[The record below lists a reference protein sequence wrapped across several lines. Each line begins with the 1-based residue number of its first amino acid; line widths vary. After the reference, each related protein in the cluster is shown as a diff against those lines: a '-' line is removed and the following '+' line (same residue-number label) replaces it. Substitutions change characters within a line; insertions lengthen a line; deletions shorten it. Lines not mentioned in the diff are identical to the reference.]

1 MKREAVLESR
11 KVMNQKGA
19 AVMKVKTDRESRKEW
34 SREEK
39 SQEEWIRE
47 EKGQEGKHQEEWSR
61 EERGQGEKRQ
71 EEKRWEGK
79 IQEEKNRER
88 GSSEE
93 KRKLAE
99 QRRQWKRELKRAE
112 RDLRRER
119 KKRAGSRAEKGEI
132 RGQKG
137 RTGGAVHKE
146 RERGMLYDLP
156 FTRAGKE
163 IPIKA
168 IKEGIIYTE
177 DGRYVKIL
185 EVLPINFLHRS
196 AGEQRNII
204 YSFMGYLKI
213 APPKLQIK
221 SVSKKADISGYL
233 EDLREDMRTETD
245 ERCRMLQ
252 QDYGELLC
260 TVGYKEAVTRRFF
273 LVFQVEARKGEK
285 EAVGL
290 LNSYAQT
297 AKKYLYQCGNEV
309 VLSENPTVETAELL
323 YTLLNRKSSQTVG
336 FGERLNQVAE
346 WYFRENGEE
355 SVGRIPIGE
364 CVAPKEMDFRHGN
377 YVVLDGVYHSYL
389 FIPSGRYRFRVPAG
403 WMSLLINAGEGIDV
417 DLFLYRQDKGK
428 TLERIGRRIRLNR
441 SKIKDASDTNSD
453 FDDLAESIQ
462 AGYYLKNGL
471 SSSEEFYY
479 LCVLVTVTGYSA
491 REVEW
496 RAKEMKKLLNA
507 QDMDTVSCV
516 FKEEQGFRSA
526 LPLLDLDRSIFE
538 RSKRNV
544 LTSGAA
550 SCYPFTSFE
559 MSDRN
564 GILMGVNTANS
575 SLVIVDIFNSAVYKN
590 ANISIMGTTGAGK
603 TFLLQL
609 MALRMR
615 RKKIQVFIIAPD
627 KGHEFARACTNI
639 GGEFIK
645 ISSASANCIN
655 VMEIRKRDKEASDL
669 LDGAVLERSELA
681 AKIQDLHIFFSL
693 LVPDMD
699 HEEKQLLDE
708 ALVTVYYRK
717 GITHENGTLLEPGSE
732 GMYRE
737 MPVLGDVYEILCEKP
752 ETRRMANIVNRLV
765 HGSASSFN
773 QQTNVDLGNKYV
785 VLDISELTGDLL
797 PVGMFVALDYVW
809 SKVKEDRTV
818 EKAVFLDEVWQLIGA
833 SSNELAAE
841 YVLEIFKIIRGYG
854 GSAVC
859 ATQDLSDFMA
869 LKDGK
874 YGRGIINA
882 CKTKVVLNLEND
894 EAKKVQELLHL
905 SEAERMEIVHFE
917 RGKGMISTN
926 SNNLTLEFKA
936 SQLEKD
942 LITTDRKD
950 LKELKERLARFGS
963 GAYGKRQSGGE

>member
-1 MKREAVLESR
+1 MKKELRAELRGGKRRNKKKTAEPERRKTRE
-11 KVMNQKGA
+11 
-19 AVMKVKTDRESRKEW
+19 
-34 SREEK
+34 
-39 SQEEWIRE
+39 I
-47 EKGQEGKHQEEWSR
+47 
-61 EERGQGEKRQ
+61 
-71 EEKRWEGK
+71 
-79 IQEEKNRER
+79 NRER
-88 GSSEE
+88 EGDYQG
-93 KRKLAE
+93 LC
-99 QRRQWKRELKRAE
+99 
-112 RDLRRER
+112 
-119 KKRAGSRAEKGEI
+119 
-132 RGQKG
+132 
-137 RTGGAVHKE
+137 
-146 RERGMLYDLP
+146 Y
-156 FTRAGKE
+156 TRASFAL
-163 IPIKA
+163 PIQD
-168 IKEGIIYTE
+168 IRDGIIHTT
-177 DGRYVKIL
+177 DGRYVRIL
-185 EVLPINFLHRS
+185 EVSPINFLHRS
-196 AGEQRNII
+196 ASEQRNII

-213 APPKLQIK
+213 APVSLQIK
-221 SVSKKADISGYL
+221 SVSKKAEIGQYL
-233 EDLREDMRTETD
+233 EEIRKDIEAETD

-252 QDYGELLC
+252 QDYANLLC

-273 LVFQVEARKGEK
+273 LVFQAENRKGGEK
-285 EAVGL
+285 EAAGL
-290 LNSYAQT
+290 LNTCIQT

-309 VLSENPTVETAELL
+309 TLPENPTEEAAEIF
-323 YTLLNRKSSQTVG
+323 YMLLNRRTSARKS
-336 FGERLNQVAE
+336 FREHLNEVVQ
-346 WYFRENGEE
+346 WHLRENGREGA
-355 SVGRIPIGE
+355 GRIPIADTF
-364 CVAPKEMDFRHGN
+364 APKTLDFKHGS
-377 YVVLDGVYHSYL
+377 YIIADGVYHTYL
-389 FIPSGRYRFRVPAG
+389 FIPSSGYRQRVPAG
-403 WMSLLINAGEGIDV
+403 WMSLLVNAGEGIDV
-417 DLFLYRQDKGK
+417 DLFLYKQDKAK
-428 TLERIGRRIRLNR
+428 TMERIGRRIRLNR

-471 SSSEEFYY
+471 SGSEEFYY
-479 LCVLVTVTGYSA
+479 IAILITVTGYSA
-491 REVEW
+491 KEVEW
-496 RAKEMKKLLNA
+496 RAKEMRKLLNA
-507 QDMDTVSCV
+507 QDMNTVSCI
-516 FKEEQGFRSA
+516 FKEEQAFLSS
-526 LPLLDLDRSIFE
+526 LPLLKLDKSIYE

-559 MSDRN
+559 MSDKD

-615 RKKIQVFIIAPD
+615 RKNIQVFIIAPD
-627 KGHEFARACTNI
+627 KGHEFARACANI

-645 ISSASANCIN
+645 ISSASSSCIN
-655 VMEIRKRDKEASDL
+655 VMEIRKRSRETSEL
-669 LDGAVLERSELA
+669 LDGEVMERSELA

-693 LVPDMD
+693 LIPDMD

-708 ALVTVYYRK
+708 ALVMVYYQK
-717 GITHENGTLLEPGSE
+717 GITHDNESLIDPKRRGY
-732 GMYRE
+732 YRP
-737 MPVLGDVYEILCEKP
+737 MPVLGDVYEALYEKT
-752 ETRRMANIVNRLV
+752 ETRRLANILNRLV
-765 HGSASSFN
+765 HGSAASFN
-773 QQTNVDLGNKYV
+773 QQTNVDLENKYI

-797 PVGMFVALDYVW
+797 SVGMFVALDYVW

-818 EKAVFLDEVWQLIGA
+818 EKAIFLDEVWQLIGA

-854 GSAVC
+854 GAAVC

-882 CKTKVVLNLEND
+882 SKTKIVLNLEND

-942 LITTDRKD
+942 LITTDRKE
-950 LKELKERLARFGS
+950 LKELKERLSQYGNLTYRQA
-963 GAYGKRQSGGE
+963 GKRT

>member
-1 MKREAVLESR
+1 M
-11 KVMNQKGA
+11 
-19 AVMKVKTDRESRKEW
+19 
-34 SREEK
+34 
-39 SQEEWIRE
+39 
-47 EKGQEGKHQEEWSR
+47 
-61 EERGQGEKRQ
+61 
-71 EEKRWEGK
+71 WE
-79 IQEEKNRER
+79 
-88 GSSEE
+88 
-93 KRKLAE
+93 
-99 QRRQWKRELKRAE
+99 
-112 RDLRRER
+112 
-119 KKRAGSRAEKGEI
+119 
-132 RGQKG
+132 
-137 RTGGAVHKE
+137 
-146 RERGMLYDLP
+146 DLP
-156 FTRAGKE
+156 FTRASRE
-163 IPIKA
+163 IPIRA
-168 IKEGIIYTE
+168 IKNGIIETA
-177 DGRYVKIL
+177 DGRYVRIL

-196 AGEQRNII
+196 ASEQRNII

-213 APPKLQIK
+213 APPELQMKAI
-221 SVSKKADISGYL
+221 SKKADISGYL
-233 EDLREDMRTETD
+233 EDIKADMEAEPD

-252 QDYGELLC
+252 QDYANLLC

-273 LVFQVEARKGEK
+273 LIFQADPRKKTEK
-285 EAVGL
+285 EAAAL
-290 LNSYAQT
+290 LNSYVQT

-309 VLSENPTVETAELL
+309 VITENTTEGTAELL
-323 YTLLNRKSSQTVG
+323 YTLLNRRTSQTES
-336 FGERLNQVAE
+336 FSKRLNAVAD
-346 WYFRENGEE
+346 WYIRENGAG
-355 SVGRIPIGE
+355 SVGRIPFSE
-364 CVAPKEMDFRHGN
+364 FLAPKELDFRHGS
-377 YVVLDGVYHSYL
+377 YVVLDGVYHTYL

-403 WMSLLINAGEGIDV
+403 WMSLLVNAGEGIDV
-417 DLFLYRQDKGK
+417 DLFLYKQDKAK
-428 TLERIGRRIRLNR
+428 TMERIGRRIRLNR

-471 SSSEEFYY
+471 AANEEFYY
-479 LCVLVTVTGYSA
+479 LCVLITVTGYSA
-491 REVEW
+491 KEVEW

-507 QDMDTVSCV
+507 QDMDTVSCL
-516 FKEEQGFRSA
+516 FKEEQAFLSA
-526 LPLLDLDRSIFE
+526 LPLLKLDKSIYE

-603 TFLLQL
+603 TFTLQL

-645 ISSASANCIN
+645 ISSASPSCIN
-655 VMEIRKRDKEASDL
+655 VMEIRRRDQEASGL
-669 LDGAVLERSELA
+669 LDGEILERSELA

-693 LVPDMD
+693 LIPDMD

-708 ALVTVYYRK
+708 TLVTAYSRK
-717 GITHENGTLLEPGSE
+717 GITHDNASLDNPKQPGA
-732 GMYRE
+732 YRE
-737 MPVLGDVYEILCEKP
+737 MPVLGDVYEVLREKT
-752 ETRRMANIVNRLV
+752 ETRRLANILNRLV
-765 HGSASSFN
+765 HGSAASFN
-773 QQTNVDLGNKYV
+773 QQTNVNLDNKYI

-797 PVGMFVALDYVW
+797 PVGMFVVLDYVW

-818 EKAVFLDEVWQLIGA
+818 EKAIFLDEVWQLIGA
-833 SSNELAAE
+833 SSNEMAAE

-882 CKTKVVLNLEND
+882 CKTKIILNLEND

-950 LKELKERLARFGS
+950 LKELKERLAKYGNL
-963 GAYGKRQSGGE
+963 AYGRKTG

>member
-1 MKREAVLESR
+1 M
-11 KVMNQKGA
+11 
-19 AVMKVKTDRESRKEW
+19 RESIIGERSVPEEKKLQNGPSEKQMGRKERRR
-34 SREEK
+34 S
-39 SQEEWIRE
+39 
-47 EKGQEGKHQEEWSR
+47 
-61 EERGQGEKRQ
+61 
-71 EEKRWEGK
+71 
-79 IQEEKNRER
+79 NREW
-88 GSSEE
+88 
-93 KRKLAE
+93 KRKLRE
-99 QRRQWKRELKRAE
+99 IRREVKRE
-112 RDLRRER
+112 
-119 KKRAGSRAEKGEI
+119 
-132 RGQKG
+132 QKG
-137 RTGGAVHKE
+137 SSKRRTKPE
-146 RERGMLYDLP
+146 KKQEKKTNREEPENFHDLL
-156 FTRAGKE
+156 FTRASLELPIRE
-163 IPIKA
+163 IKD
-168 IKEGIIYTE
+168 GIIHTT
-177 DGRYVKIL
+177 DGRFVKII

-196 AGEQRNII
+196 SSEQRNII

-213 APPKLQIK
+213 APPELQIK
-221 SVSKKADISGYL
+221 SVSKKADISQYPAAI
-233 EDLREDMRTETD
+233 REDIRNETD
-245 ERCRMLQ
+245 DRCRMLQ
-252 QDYGELLC
+252 LDYANLLC

-273 LVFQVEARKGEK
+273 LVFQVDAKKGNEAER
-285 EAVGL
+285 VSL

-297 AKKYLYQCGNEV
+297 AKKYLYQCGNEIE
-309 VLSENPTVETAELL
+309 LSENPTEETAEIL
-323 YTLLNRKSSQTVG
+323 YMLLNRKSSVRESFTQ
-336 FGERLNQVAE
+336 RLNQVVD
-346 WYFRENGEE
+346 WYIRENGRE
-355 SVGRIPIGE
+355 SAGRIPIAE
-364 CVAPKEMDFRHGN
+364 TFAPKTLDFRHGS
-377 YVVLDGVYHSYL
+377 YIVMDGVYHTYL
-389 FIPSGRYRFRVPAG
+389 FIPSGRYRSRVPAG
-403 WMSLLINAGEGIDV
+403 WMSLLVNAGEGIDV
-417 DLFLYRQDKGK
+417 DLFLFKQDKGK
-428 TLERIGRRIRLNR
+428 TMERIGRRIRLNR

-462 AGYYLKNGL
+462 SGYYLKNGMAAN
-471 SSSEEFYY
+471 EEFYY
-479 LCVLVTVTGYSA
+479 LSILITVTGYSA
-491 REVEW
+491 KEVEW
-496 RAKEMKKLLNA
+496 RAKEMRKLLNA
-507 QDMDTVSCV
+507 QDMDTVSCI
-516 FKEEQGFRSA
+516 FKEEQAFLFS
-526 LPLLDLDRSIFE
+526 LPLLKMEKSIYE

-559 MSDRN
+559 MSDKD

-615 RKKIQVFIIAPD
+615 RKNIQVFIIAPD

-645 ISSASANCIN
+645 ISSASPNCIN
-655 VMEIRKRDKEASDL
+655 VMEIRKKSSQTNEI
-669 LDGAVLERSELA
+669 LDGEVVGRSELA

-693 LVPDMD
+693 LIPDMD

-708 ALVTVYYRK
+708 ALVTAYYEK
-717 GITHENGTLLEPGSE
+717 GITHENESLLDPERPGE
-732 GMYRE
+732 YRT
-737 MPVLGDVYEILCEKP
+737 MPILEDVYEVLHGKT
-752 ETRRMANIVNRLV
+752 ETRRLANILNRLV

-773 QQTNVDLGNKYV
+773 QQTNVNLENKYI

-797 PVGMFVALDYVW
+797 PVGMFVVLNYVW
-809 SKVKEDRTV
+809 SKVKEDRTM
-818 EKAVFLDEVWQLIGA
+818 EKAIFLDEVWQLIGA
-833 SSNELAAE
+833 SSNEMAAE

-882 CKTKVVLNLEND
+882 SKTKIILNLEND

-942 LITTDRKD
+942 LITTDRQD
-950 LKELKERLARFGS
+950 LKELKERLQRFGQA
-963 GAYGKRQSGGE
+963 AYGKRSE

>member
-1 MKREAVLESR
+1 MGSERAER
-11 KVMNQKGA
+11 KK
-19 AVMKVKTDRESRKEW
+19 
-34 SREEK
+34 
-39 SQEEWIRE
+39 
-47 EKGQEGKHQEEWSR
+47 
-61 EERGQGEKRQ
+61 
-71 EEKRWEGK
+71 
-79 IQEEKNRER
+79 KNRE
-88 GSSEE
+88 
-93 KRKLAE
+93 
-99 QRRQWKRELKRAE
+99 WKRELRRAK
-112 RDLRRER
+112 RDLKRERRDFRRQKKAGGERKESGVRQRRETE
-119 KKRAGSRAEKGEI
+119 GN
-132 RGQKG
+132 
-137 RTGGAVHKE
+137 
-146 RERGMLYDLP
+146 LWNDLP
-156 FTRAGKE
+156 FTRASRE
-163 IPIKA
+163 IPIRS
-168 IKEGIIYTE
+168 IRDGIIETE
-177 DGRYVKIL
+177 DGRYVRIL

-196 AGEQRNII
+196 ASEQRNII

-213 APPKLQIK
+213 APPEMQMKA
-221 SVSKKADISGYL
+221 VSKKADISGYL
-233 EDLREDMRTETD
+233 EDIKADMKAEPD

-252 QDYGELLC
+252 QDYANLLC
-260 TVGYKEAVTRRFF
+260 TVGYREAVTRRFF
-273 LVFQVEARKGEK
+273 LIFQVDSRKKTEK
-285 EAVGL
+285 EAAVL
-290 LNSYAQT
+290 LNSYVQT

-309 VLSENPTVETAELL
+309 VIPENATEGTAELL
-323 YTLLNRKSSQTVG
+323 YTLLNRRTSQTES
-336 FGERLNQVAE
+336 FSKRLNAVAD
-346 WYFRENGEE
+346 WYIRENGAG
-355 SVGRIPIGE
+355 SVERIPVTE
-364 CVAPKEMDFRHGN
+364 FFAPKELDFRHGS
-377 YVVLDGVYHSYL
+377 YVVLDGVYHTYL

-403 WMSLLINAGEGIDV
+403 WMSLLVNAGEGIDV
-417 DLFLYRQDKGK
+417 DLFLYKQDKAK
-428 TLERIGRRIRLNR
+428 TMERIGRRIRLNR

-471 SSSEEFYY
+471 AANEEFYY
-479 LCVLVTVTGYSA
+479 LCVLITVTGYSA
-491 REVEW
+491 KEVEW

-507 QDMDTVSCV
+507 QDMDTVSCL
-516 FKEEQGFRSA
+516 FREEQAFFSA
-526 LPLLDLDRSIFE
+526 LPLLNLDKSIYE
-538 RSKRNV
+538 RSKRNM

-590 ANISIMGTTGAGK
+590 ANIAIMGTTGAGK
-603 TFLLQL
+603 TFTLQL

-645 ISSASANCIN
+645 ISSASSSCIN
-655 VMEIRKRDKEASDL
+655 VMEIRKRDQEASDL
-669 LDGAVLERSELA
+669 LDGDVLERSELA

-693 LVPDMD
+693 LIPDMN

-708 ALVTVYYRK
+708 ALVTAYSRK
-717 GITHENGTLLEPGSE
+717 GITHDNASLDDPGKPGT
-732 GMYRE
+732 YRR
-737 MPVLGDVYEILCEKP
+737 MPVLGDVYEVLREKP
-752 ETRRMANIVNRLV
+752 ETRRLANILNRLV
-765 HGSASSFN
+765 HGSAASFN
-773 QQTNVDLGNKYV
+773 QQTNVNLDNKYI

-797 PVGMFVALDYVW
+797 PVGMFVVLDYVW

-818 EKAVFLDEVWQLIGA
+818 EKAIFLDEVWQLIGA
-833 SSNELAAE
+833 SSNEMAAE

-882 CKTKVVLNLEND
+882 CKTKIILNLEID

-950 LKELKERLARFGS
+950 LKELKERLAKYGNL
-963 GAYGKRQSGGE
+963 AYGRKTG